1 MAPRFTLTVLAAAI
15 ALAGC
20 ATEQLNQGPSETLDA
35 RSRSTLR
42 AGGTLLESNSV
53 TLVDKVVLPMVP
65 VKEEAPRSW
74 LASKRVRL
82 VNEKRRQLSLT
93 EVVKMFFDQGIN
105 ISSSIPLDGYTYAG
119 LGVQDADAEVAL
131 RSILGAVGLDYEV
144 DDASRSVLIRPMS
157 SRSWKINLGD
167 RKTTFVAS
175 GNSNSV
181 TSPDSLQGQVGAQ
194 QGAAGGTGQSGP
206 GGAGQQGQGGAAQGQ
221 SNQSSSTSIGG
232 GAATSAAG
240 GATITHNDDFW
251 ASLRAELK
259 DRMEVLLPGVAPSAS
274 VDPSAQM
281 IPAGTGGPLPMPTPM
296 PTPLGGPQ
304 SPAGPQ
310 VQSGQAVDF
319 FVKKR
324 IGTFA
329 VNPVTGYVTVQAPR
343 WLLNDLDKYI
353 GRIQAENNYLITFVG
368 EMVLVTTNKSNSEG
382 LDISSFATFAHKRY
396 GVAYSNNALGGVT
409 VNFPTGNIPS
419 VSAGGQA
426 VANTLLGIR
435 SPLDGLQVFNAYL
448 ENFGTV
454 NVVQKPIV
462 ATSNGVP
469 GYFSRTS
476 RKYFVQYNQTAA
488 AGNTGAATV
497 GTQNQLI
504 PFDFGTTLTILPR
517 YDSEKDLVRAD
528 IILDQVVQAGTQSI
542 PQQVSSGSGIQ
553 QVNQDIPLAAK
564 FGYRGEVPLR
574 DGDLIVI
581 GGQTEDEV
589 NSSDGGVT
597 GLKNSP
603 LSAVFGQKS
612 KTNTTGTYYFALRV
626 KLTKR
631 D

>member
-1 MAPRFTLTVLAAAI
+1 MAQRFTYPALLAAM
-15 ALAGC
+15 LSAGC
-20 ATEQLNQGPSETLDA
+20 ATESLNQGQSENLDA

-42 AGGTLLESNSV
+42 AGGTLMESNSV
-53 TLVDKVVLPMVP
+53 TVVDKVVLPMVAI
-65 VKEEAPRSW
+65 KEEPQTTW
-74 LASKRVRL
+74 LAAKRVRL
-82 VNEKRRQLSLT
+82 VNDKRRQLNLT

-119 LGVQDADAEVAL
+119 LGVQDADAESAL
-131 RSILGAVGLDYEV
+131 RSILGAVGLDYEL
-144 DDASRSVLIRPMS
+144 DDATRSVLIRPLA

-167 RKTTFVAS
+167 RKTSFVATGS
-175 GNSNSV
+175 SNSV
-181 TSPDSLQGQVGAQ
+181 TSADLGAQ
-194 QGAAGGTGQSGP
+194 SGAQGSQQGNAGGR
-206 GGAGQQGQGGAAQGQ
+206 
-221 SNQSSSTSIGG
+221 QSSSSVSIESSGHGNNSNQASNVNIESASSSGGG
-232 GAATSAAG
+232 GARVSY
-240 GATITHNDDFW
+240 NDDFW
-251 ASLRAELK
+251 ASLRTELK
-259 DRMEVLLPGVAPSAS
+259 DRMEVLLPGVAPSAAI
-274 VDPSAQM
+274 DPNAQM
-281 IPAGTGGPLPMPTPM
+281 VPPGASGPLPMPMPM
-296 PTPLGGPQ
+296 PTPLGVAP
-304 SPAGPQ
+304 SPAATPAATA
-310 VQSGQAVDF
+310 SAADF
-319 FVKKR
+319 YVKKR

-329 VNPVTGYVTVQAPR
+329 INPVTGYVTVQAPR

-353 GRIQAENNYLITFVG
+353 SRIQAENNYLITFVG

-382 LDISSFATFAHKRY
+382 LDISSFATFAQKRY
-396 GVAYSNNALGGVT
+396 GVGYSNNALGGVT
-409 VNFPTGNIPS
+409 VNFPTNSNIPAI
-419 VSAGGQA
+419 SAGGQA

-435 SPLDGLQVFNAYL
+435 SPIDGLQVFNAYL

-476 RKYFVQYNQTAA
+476 RKYFVQYSQTAA
-488 AGNTGAATV
+488 AGNTGAAAV

-517 YDSEKDLVRAD
+517 YDSEKDIVRAD

-542 PQQVSSGSGIQ
+542 PQQVSSGGGIQ

-597 GLKNSP
+597 GLKNTA

>member
-1 MAPRFTLTVLAAAI
+1 MAPRYSMVPLLAVM

-20 ATEQLNQGPSETLDA
+20 ASEQLNQSQTETLDA

-42 AGGTLLESNSV
+42 AGGTLMESNSV
-53 TLVDKVVLPMVP
+53 TVVDKVVLPMVAI
-65 VKEEAPRSW
+65 KEEQQRSW

-82 VNEKRRQLSLT
+82 VNDKRRQLSLN
-93 EVVKMFFDQGIN
+93 EVIKMFFDQGIN

-119 LGVQDADAEVAL
+119 LGVQDADAEAAL
-131 RSILGAVGLDYEV
+131 RSILGAVGLDYEL
-144 DDASRSVLIRPMS
+144 DEASRSVLIRPLA

-167 RKTTFVAS
+167 RKTSFVAS

-181 TSPDSLQGQVGAQ
+181 TSSDVGQAQ
-194 QGAAGGTGQSGP
+194 AAGQ
-206 GGAGQQGQGGAAQGQ
+206 QGGAAQGGMASNTQQGQGASGQNQTGQ
-221 SNQSSSTSIGG
+221 SAG
-232 GAATSAAG
+232 TSASAGAGSGAGG

-259 DRMEVLLPGVAPSAS
+259 DRMEVLLPGVAPSTT
-274 VDPSAQM
+274 VDPAAQM
-281 IPAGTGGPLPMPTPM
+281 VPAAGGPLPLPLM
-296 PTPLGGPQ
+296 PTPLGSPQLGPVGGT
-304 SPAGPQ
+304 SPA
-310 VQSGQAVDF
+310 SQAVDF

-329 VNPVTGYVTVQAPR
+329 INPVTGYVTVQAPR

-409 VNFPTGNIPS
+409 VNFPSGNIPS
-419 VSAGGQA
+419 VAAGGQA

-476 RKYFVQYNQTAA
+476 RKYFVQYSQTAA

-542 PQQVSSGSGIQ
+542 PQQVSSSIGIQ

-581 GGQTEDEV
+581 GGQTENEI

-597 GLKNSP
+597 NLKNSP
-603 LSAVFGQKS
+603 LGAVFGQKS
-612 KTNTTGTYYFALRV
+612 QSKVTGTYYFALRV